1 LPPPYQAFLC
11 PIAGSLGEG
20 FEKLG
25 KEKNIVVWDV
35 MAA

>member
-11 PIAGSLGEG
+11 PIAEG